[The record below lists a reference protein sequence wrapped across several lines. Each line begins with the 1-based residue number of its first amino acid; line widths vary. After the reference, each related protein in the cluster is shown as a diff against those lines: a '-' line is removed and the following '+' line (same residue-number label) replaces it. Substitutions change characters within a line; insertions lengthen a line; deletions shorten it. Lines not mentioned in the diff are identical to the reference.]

1 MLVAMPPAFE
11 VAVETGS
18 RRGSPSLAKLAG
30 VVCAAQFMVIVDVA
44 IVNVA
49 LPSIHD
55 SLGFSAT
62 GLQWVVNAY
71 TLVLAG
77 FLMLGGRACDLLG
90 RRPVFLTGTALFTL
104 SSLVCALADS
114 QETLVAA
121 RAVQG
126 LGGAIISPASLA
138 ILSASF
144 PEGHERNRAFGA
156 WAAMSGFG
164 GTVGM
169 LLGGILTQ
177 AFGWP
182 AIFLINVPIGLVVVL
197 LGRRVIPHLGGRDPG
212 RRFDFAGAFLITA
225 GLTAVVF
232 GIVRSDALGWGSP
245 GVAGPLLAGVA
256 LLVLFGVVER
266 RLADDPLVPLRIFR
280 QPLLRAANI
289 VVILL
294 FMGAFSV
301 WYFLSLY
308 MQQVGHLDALEAGLA
323 FAPMTLGVF
332 LSTTLAARA
341 IRRLGVRIVLTGGML
356 ATGLGLLILTGV
368 DREASYFTH
377 LLPGGMVTALGLG
390 FAIVA
395 ATIAALEGV
404 PPAEGGLASGILNT
418 SRFIGG
424 SIGLA
429 AFSTLAAAQTDRQLA
444 AGSDRLTAL
453 TDGFSLAFL
462 AGGLAMLAGA
472 VVAAALV
479 RTNPARDRELLGR
492 TEESVL

>member
-1 MLVAMPPAFE
+1 VPPEFDNFE
-11 VAVETGS
+11 AGGRDSGVS
-18 RRGSPSLAKLAG
+18 RAELAG
-30 VVCAAQFMVIVDVA
+30 VVCAAQFMVMVDVA

-90 RRPVFLTGTALFTL
+90 RRRVFLTGTALFTV

-114 QETLVAA
+114 QGTLVAA

-144 PEGHERNRAFGA
+144 PAGHERNRAFGA

-169 LLGGILTQ
+169 LLGGVLTE

-182 AIFLINVPIGLVVVL
+182 AIFLINLPIGLVVVF
-197 LGRRVIPHLGGRDPG
+197 LGRRVIPQFGGRDPG
-212 RRFDFAGAFLITA
+212 RRFDFAGAILITA
-225 GLTAVVF
+225 GLTAIVF

-245 GVAGPLLAGVA
+245 GVIVPAIVGVLLLA
-256 LLVLFGVVER
+256 LFVVVEGW
-266 RLADDPLVPLRIFR
+266 LAEDPLVPPRIFR
-280 QPLLRAANI
+280 APLLRAANL

-301 WYFLSLY
+301 WFFLSLY
-308 MQQVGHLDALEAGLA
+308 MQQVGHFDALEAGLG

-341 IRRLGVRIVLTGGML
+341 IRRLGVRTVLTGGMVL
-356 ATGLGLLILTGV
+356 TGAGLLMLTGV
-368 DREASYFTH
+368 DAQASYFSH
-377 LLPGGMVTALGLG
+377 VLPGGMVTALGLG

-404 PPAEGGLASGILNT
+404 PAVEGGLASGILNT

-429 AFSTLAAAQTDRQLA
+429 AFSTLAAAQTHRQLA
-444 AGSDRLTAL
+444 AGADRLAAL
-453 TDGFSLAFL
+453 TDGYSVAFL
-462 AGGLAMLAGA
+462 AGGLAILVG
-472 VVAAALV
+472 AALSAALI
-479 RTNPARDRELLGR
+479 RTTSAGDRELLDR
-492 TEESVL
+492 AQESAVEI